1 MELAA
6 VVMVP
11 DQKDFASVSQP
22 GLHVLP
28 LRPLSSPLLPI
39 LGNDVLH
46 TWIERIRK
54 LGVSKLWLTSLRE
67 REICSGLGKL
77 FQQGVERFLMVKLKS
92 YAEMDLADVF
102 RFHCQGQNSVT
113 DVEDSKGQL
122 GVSILDAAASPAIAR
137 EPESSNLLACVE
149 SAKYAFRGYAKRI
162 LSSRE
167 RQALIGDALTGACAM
182 RPLGKEVREQ
192 VWIGKGVSLA
202 DSAKILGPTYIGD
215 RTVVRAGAVIG
226 PFASI
231 EHDCIVDCGTRVQ
244 ESTVLPCTYIAPGL
258 LIRHA
263 LLNAG
268 HLEDLQRNVI
278 ANIEAAGL
286 AGKTQSR
293 GSSAR
298 PFDSFPVAAHPS
310 WENSTS
316 SSKWHEVML

>member
-11 DQKDFASVSQP
+11 DQKDFVSVNQP

-28 LRPLSSPLLPI
+28 LRPLTSPLLPI
-39 LGNDVLH
+39 VGNDVLH
-46 TWIERIRK
+46 TWTDRIRK

-67 REICSGLGKL
+67 RDVCSDLGKL

-92 YAEMDLADVF
+92 YAEMDLADVV
-102 RFHCQGQNSVT
+102 RFHCEGQNSVT

-122 GVSILDAAASPAIAR
+122 GVSILDGAASPAMAR
-137 EPESSNLLACVE
+137 EPEFSNVLACAE
-149 SAKYAFRGYAKRI
+149 PAKYAFRGYAKRI
-162 LSSRE
+162 LSSKE

-182 RPLGKEVREQ
+182 RPLGREVRDQ
-192 VWIGKGVSLA
+192 VWIGKGASLA

-231 EHDCIVDCGTRVQ
+231 EHDCTVDCGTTVE

-263 LLNAG
+263 LVDGG
-268 HLEDLQRNVI
+268 HLEDLHRGLI
-278 ANIEAAGL
+278 ADIEAAGL
-286 AGKTQSR
+286 SRRTQTRNDNATSLDALAASQPWER
-293 GSSAR
+293 PHSSA
-298 PFDSFPVAAHPS
+298 
-310 WENSTS
+310 
-316 SSKWHEVML
+316 KWQEVSL